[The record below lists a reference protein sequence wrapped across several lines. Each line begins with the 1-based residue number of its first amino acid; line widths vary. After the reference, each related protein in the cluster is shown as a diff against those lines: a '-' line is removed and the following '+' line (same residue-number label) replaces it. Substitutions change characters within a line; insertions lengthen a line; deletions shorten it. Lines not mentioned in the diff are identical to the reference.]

1 MKRETIAV
9 HAGHH
14 RTHHGE
20 TSEALFLTSG
30 FVYKTAEQAMARFE
44 GEDAG
49 FVYSRYGNPTVAA
62 FEERLALLEGSE
74 RAFATSSGMAAM
86 FAAMIA
92 PLKAGD
98 HLLASRALFGSCH
111 HIITQLL
118 PRYGIA
124 TSLVDGKNEDE
135 WRAGIRPNTKMLFCE
150 SPSNPCLELVD
161 LKFLSHLAHQ
171 SNALLVVDNVFA
183 TPSLQAPIALGADV
197 VAYSTTKHI
206 DGQGRCLGGA
216 IITTNQLFED
226 CYQKFLRNTGPSMSP
241 FNAWVMLKGLET
253 LDLRVHRTCDH
264 AEKLAQF
271 LADHHAV
278 TRMMYP
284 HHPSHP
290 QWDLARQQ
298 MSRGG
303 TLVAFELADQK
314 TAFSF
319 LNKLKLISI
328 SNNLG
333 DAKSL
338 ITHPASTTH
347 AKLPLEERQQ
357 LGISPGTLRLSVGLE
372 HADDLMDDLG
382 QALSP

>member
-1 MKRETIAV
+1 MRRETIAV

-30 FVYKTAEQAMARFE
+30 FVYETAEQAMARFE

-62 FEERLALLEGSE
+62 FEERLALLEGGE

-271 LADHHAV
+271 LADHQAV

-303 TLVAFELADQK
+303 TLVAFELADQQ

-347 AKLPLEERQQ
+347 AKLPLEEMQQ
-357 LGISPGTLRLSVGLE
+357 LGIGPGTLRLSVGLE
-372 HADDLMDDLG
+372 HADDLMDDLD

>member
-1 MKRETIAV
+1 MRRETIAV

-30 FVYKTAEQAMARFE
+30 FVYETAEQAMARFE

-62 FEERLALLEGSE
+62 FEERLALLEGGE

-124 TSLVDGKNEDE
+124 TSLVDGKDEDE

-357 LGISPGTLRLSVGLE
+357 LGIGPGTLRLSVGLE
-372 HADDLMDDLG
+372 HADDLMDDLD

>member
-30 FVYKTAEQAMARFE
+30 FVYETAEQAMARFE

-62 FEERLALLEGSE
+62 FEERLALLEGGE

-271 LADHHAV
+271 LADHQAV

-303 TLVAFELADQK
+303 TLVAFELADQQ

-347 AKLPLEERQQ
+347 AKLPLEEMQQ
-357 LGISPGTLRLSVGLE
+357 LGIGPGTLRLSVGLE
-372 HADDLMDDLG
+372 HADDLMDDLD

>member
-30 FVYKTAEQAMARFE
+30 FVYETAEQAMARFE

-62 FEERLALLEGSE
+62 FEERLALLEGGE

-124 TSLVDGKNEDE
+124 TSLVDGKDEDE

-347 AKLPLEERQQ
+347 AKLPLEEMQQ
-357 LGISPGTLRLSVGLE
+357 LGIGPGTLRLSVGLE
-372 HADDLMDDLG
+372 HADDLMDDLD

>member
-1 MKRETIAV
+1 MRRETIAV

-30 FVYKTAEQAMARFE
+30 FVYETAEQAMARFE

-62 FEERLALLEGSE
+62 FEERLALLEGGE

-124 TSLVDGKNEDE
+124 TSLVDGKDEDE

-347 AKLPLEERQQ
+347 AKLPLEEMQQ
-357 LGISPGTLRLSVGLE
+357 LGIGPGTLRLSVGLE
-372 HADDLMDDLG
+372 HADDLMDDLD

>member
-62 FEERLALLEGSE
+62 FEERLALLEGGE

>member
-1 MKRETIAV
+1 MRRETIAV

-30 FVYKTAEQAMARFE
+30 FVYETAEQAMARFE

-62 FEERLALLEGSE
+62 FEERLALLEGGE

-124 TSLVDGKNEDE
+124 TSLVDGKDEDE

-271 LADHHAV
+271 LADHQAV

-303 TLVAFELADQK
+303 TLVAFELADQQ

-347 AKLPLEERQQ
+347 AKLPLEEMQQ
-357 LGISPGTLRLSVGLE
+357 LGIGPGTLRLSVGLE
-372 HADDLMDDLG
+372 HADDLMDDLD

>member
-62 FEERLALLEGSE
+62 FEERLALLEGGE

-124 TSLVDGKNEDE
+124 TSLVDGKDEDE

-271 LADHHAV
+271 LADHQAV

-303 TLVAFELADQK
+303 TLVAFELADQQ

-347 AKLPLEERQQ
+347 AKLPLEEMQQ
-357 LGISPGTLRLSVGLE
+357 LGIGPGTLRLSVGLE
-372 HADDLMDDLG
+372 HADDLMDDLD

>member
-30 FVYKTAEQAMARFE
+30 FVYETAEQAMARFE

-62 FEERLALLEGSE
+62 FEERLALLEGGE

-124 TSLVDGKNEDE
+124 TSLVDGKDEDE

-357 LGISPGTLRLSVGLE
+357 LGIGPGTLRLSVGLE
-372 HADDLMDDLG
+372 HADDLMDDLD

>member
-1 MKRETIAV
+1 MRRETIAV

-30 FVYKTAEQAMARFE
+30 FVYGTAEQAMARFE

-62 FEERLALLEGSE
+62 FEERLALLEGGE

-124 TSLVDGKNEDE
+124 TSLVDGKDEDE

-303 TLVAFELADQK
+303 TLVAFELADQQ

-357 LGISPGTLRLSVGLE
+357 LGIGPGTLRLSVGLE
-372 HADDLMDDLG
+372 HADDLMDDLD

>member
-30 FVYKTAEQAMARFE
+30 FVYETAEQAMARFE

-62 FEERLALLEGSE
+62 FEERLALLEGGE

>member
-30 FVYKTAEQAMARFE
+30 FVYGTAEQAMARFE

-62 FEERLALLEGSE
+62 FEERLALLEGGE

-271 LADHHAV
+271 LADHQAV

-357 LGISPGTLRLSVGLE
+357 LGIGPGTLRLSVGLE
-372 HADDLMDDLG
+372 HADDLMDDLD

>member
-9 HAGHH
+9 HAGHR

-62 FEERLALLEGSE
+62 FEERLALLEGGE

-372 HADDLMDDLG
+372 HADDLMDDLD

>member
-1 MKRETIAV
+1 MRRETIAV

-30 FVYKTAEQAMARFE
+30 FVYETAEQAMARFE

-62 FEERLALLEGSE
+62 FEERLALLEGGE

-124 TSLVDGKNEDE
+124 TSLVDGKDEDE

-303 TLVAFELADQK
+303 TLVAFELADQQ

-347 AKLPLEERQQ
+347 AKLPLEEMQQ
-357 LGISPGTLRLSVGLE
+357 LGIGPGTLRLSVGLE
-372 HADDLMDDLG
+372 HADDLMDDLD

>member
-30 FVYKTAEQAMARFE
+30 FVYGTAEQAMARFE

-62 FEERLALLEGSE
+62 FEERLALLEGGE

-357 LGISPGTLRLSVGLE
+357 LGIGPGTLRLSVGLE
-372 HADDLMDDLG
+372 HADDLMDDLD

>member
-30 FVYKTAEQAMARFE
+30 FVYETAEQAMARFE

-62 FEERLALLEGSE
+62 FEERLALLEGGE

-253 LDLRVHRTCDH
+253 LDLRVHRICDH

-357 LGISPGTLRLSVGLE
+357 LGIGPGTLRLSVGLE
-372 HADDLMDDLG
+372 HADDLMDDLD

>member
-1 MKRETIAV
+1 MRRETIAV

-30 FVYKTAEQAMARFE
+30 FVYETAEQAMARFE

-62 FEERLALLEGSE
+62 FEERLALLEGGE

-124 TSLVDGKNEDE
+124 TSLVDGKDEDE

-271 LADHHAV
+271 LADHQAV

-347 AKLPLEERQQ
+347 AKLPLEEMQQ
-357 LGISPGTLRLSVGLE
+357 LGIGPGTLRLSVGLE
-372 HADDLMDDLG
+372 HADDLMDDLD

>member
-30 FVYKTAEQAMARFE
+30 FVYETAEQAMARFE

-62 FEERLALLEGSE
+62 FEERLALLEGGE

-357 LGISPGTLRLSVGLE
+357 LGIGPGTLRLSVGLE
-372 HADDLMDDLG
+372 HADDLMDDLD

>member
-1 MKRETIAV
+1 MRRETIAV

-30 FVYKTAEQAMARFE
+30 FVYETAEQAMARFE

-62 FEERLALLEGSE
+62 FEERLALLEGGE

-124 TSLVDGKNEDE
+124 TSLVDGKDEDE

-271 LADHHAV
+271 LADHQAV

-303 TLVAFELADQK
+303 TLVAFELADQQ

-357 LGISPGTLRLSVGLE
+357 LGIGPGTLRLSVGLE
-372 HADDLMDDLG
+372 HADDLMDDLD

>member
-1 MKRETIAV
+1 MRRETIAV

-30 FVYKTAEQAMARFE
+30 FVYETAEQAMARFE

-62 FEERLALLEGSE
+62 FEERLALLEGGE

-357 LGISPGTLRLSVGLE
+357 LGIGPGTLRLSVGLE
-372 HADDLMDDLG
+372 HADDLMDDLD